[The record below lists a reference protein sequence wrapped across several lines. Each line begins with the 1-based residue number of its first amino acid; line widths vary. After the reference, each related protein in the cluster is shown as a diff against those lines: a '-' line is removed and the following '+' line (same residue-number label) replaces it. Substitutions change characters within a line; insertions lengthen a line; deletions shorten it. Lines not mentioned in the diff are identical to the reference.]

1 MFWTRGG
8 GRVSGLDCGIAA
20 RGGGECEEKERE
32 RNSPPGV
39 FNDGRKSLMVDADVL
54 VFFTSSGEEELGL
67 DILF

>member
-1 MFWTRGG
+1 MGG
-8 GRVSGLDCGIAA
+8 K
-20 RGGGECEEKERE
+20 CEEKKRE